1 MLMVAFRDLQW
12 RRRRFVIAIIAT
24 GVVFAI
30 TLLLSGMDSGFK
42 NETVRTVDAF
52 HTDAWVVPRGAAGP
66 FTSPTA
72 FPGDETF
79 AAGDRRMSA
88 CGWLRGLATT
98 RCVSCPRRLPSSRRS
113 CGGSLSEAAPPAP
126 G

>member
-66 FTSPTA
+66 FMSPTA
-72 FPGDETF
+72 FPGDVVREV
-79 AAGDRRMSA
+79 AGMP
-88 CGWLRGLATT
+88 GVRGADPFVMARVTWARAGPT
-98 RCVSCPRRLPSSRRS
+98 V
-113 CGGSLSEAAPPAP
+113 GSVLGSP
-126 G
+126 